1 MNDMPDLHAL
11 QAEAQLAVGR
21 LRGLFRLL
29 ATAAQSDA
37 AIDNETLGVTAD
49 NGMAAADDAQQAL
62 EKLLAQ
68 VFSLDRAA

>member
-1 MNDMPDLHAL
+1 MVIFL
-11 QAEAQLAVGR
+11 
-21 LRGLFRLL
+21 
-29 ATAAQSDA
+29 A